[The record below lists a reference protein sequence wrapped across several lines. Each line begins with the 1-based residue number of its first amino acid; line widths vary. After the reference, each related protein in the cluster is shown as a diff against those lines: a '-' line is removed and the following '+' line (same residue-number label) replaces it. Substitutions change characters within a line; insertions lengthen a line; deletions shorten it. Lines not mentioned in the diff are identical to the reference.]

1 MQDAEKTTTKTK
13 TNGLVRW
20 LWLPVMAAVLM
31 TAAVAAVPTSA
42 QTGTAAQ
49 ATVPTGT
56 FESHLDGFAGVG
68 SSSVKLSRAG
78 AGRHHSRAL
87 VVRTKDRGPAAA
99 VSKRKFGGAHAKGTR
114 YVVRAWVR
122 STGQRTVAL
131 RVREVKGSTL
141 QTKTKTVDAKGRA
154 WTRVKVTMTAKAK
167 NSVFKLRF
175 RTPSLTSAQRLLVDD
190 LRVNPRGGGKAAAGT
205 LSNGCSRDTRGI
217 PSCGTYIGAAHGGN
231 TDPTAL
237 EQDLGNKLAVRRTYY
252 TGTGVASA
260 VKTATTDLAAGRL
273 PWISFKAPYS
283 WTEMADGKGDAWA
296 TDLAQRLAALNGPVW
311 IAFHHEPETDGDIQE
326 WRRMQERLAPII
338 RNNAPNVAYSVIVT
352 GWHQFYGD
360 PQYSLANIWPRG
372 VKVDIAGFDIY
383 QEYGSVKN
391 GKMDLRWVDF
401 GAYFQKIAGWAR
413 TVDVEWAL
421 GETGITDKAAVDR
434 PTEIANTV
442 KLMQDFG
449 GVAYSY
455 FDSELNSTAP
465 WTLGTPEKRTAFA
478 QVLAGSPHLN

>member
-1 MQDAEKTTTKTK
+1 MLDAEKSKTK
-13 TNGLVRW
+13 TNKNSLVRW
-20 LWLPVMAAVLM
+20 LWLPVMAAALM
-31 TAAVAAVPTSA
+31 ISAVAAVPTSA
-42 QTGTAAQ
+42 TSASTARQ
-49 ATVPTGT
+49 AVPTGT

-68 SSSVKLSRAG
+68 GSQVKLSRAG
-78 AGRHHSRAL
+78 AGRNKSRAM
-87 VVRTKDRGPAAA
+87 VVRTKNRGPAAA
-99 VSKRKFGGAHAKGTR
+99 VSKRKFGGAHAKGTP

-131 RVREVKGSTL
+131 RVREVKGHTL
-141 QTKTKTVDAKGRA
+141 QTKTKTVNAKGRA
-154 WTRVKVTMTAKAK
+154 WTRVTVKMTAKAA

-175 RTPSLTSAQRLLVDD
+175 RTPSLTSAQRVLVDD
-190 LRVNPRGGGKAAAGT
+190 LRVIPRGGKGAAGT
-205 LSNGCSRDTRGI
+205 LTNGCSRDTRGI
-217 PSCGTYIGAAHGGN
+217 PSCGTYVGAAHGGN

-237 EQDLGNKLAVRRTYY
+237 EQDLGSKLAVRRTYY

-260 VKTATTDLAAGRL
+260 VKNATTDLAAGRL
-273 PWISFKAPYS
+273 PWISFKPPYS

-311 IAFHHEPETDGDIQE
+311 IAFHHEPENDGDIQE
-326 WRRMQERLAPII
+326 WRRMQEHLAPII

-372 VKVDIAGFDIY
+372 VKIDIAGFDIY

-401 GAYFQKIAGWAR
+401 ADYFQKIAGWAR
-413 TVDVEWAL
+413 TVDVDWAL

-442 KLMQDFG
+442 QKMQDFG
-449 GVAYSY
+449 GIAYSY

-465 WTLGTPEKRTAFA
+465 WTLSTPEKRNAFA
-478 QVLAGSPHLN
+478 QVLSGSPRLR